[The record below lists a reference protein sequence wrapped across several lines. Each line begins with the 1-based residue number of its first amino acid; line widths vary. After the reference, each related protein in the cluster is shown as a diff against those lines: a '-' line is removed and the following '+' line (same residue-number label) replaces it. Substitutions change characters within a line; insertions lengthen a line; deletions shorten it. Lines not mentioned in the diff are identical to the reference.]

1 MPTTPYVY
9 EFGMGLDVH
18 GSDSTTAARRAVFD
32 AIRHSS
38 LPLLRQ
44 IRDQGGEMLVDVLIG
59 VPRPAS
65 VDLEAVKAELPH
77 GTVSVKAVE
86 GGLQAPGED
95 MPLFAV
101 AHITVSAKFE
111 DKT

>member
-1 MPTTPYVY
+1 MSTTPYVY
-9 EFGMGLDVH
+9 EFGMGMDVH

-38 LPLLRQ
+38 LPVLRE
-44 IRDQGGEMLVDVLIG
+44 IRAKGGEMLVDVLVG
-59 VPRPAS
+59 VPNAAS

-77 GTVSVKAVE
+77 GVVTVKAVE

-101 AHITVSAKFE
+101 AHISVSARFQ
-111 DKT
+111 D

>member
-1 MPTTPYVY
+1 MATTPYVY
-9 EFGMGLDVH
+9 EFGMGMDVH

-38 LPLLRQ
+38 LPVLRE
-44 IRDQGGEMLVDVLIG
+44 IRAKGGEMLVHALIG
-59 VPRPAS
+59 VPNAES
-65 VDLEAVKAELPH
+65 VDLEAVKAEFPH
-77 GTVSVKAVE
+77 GTVTVETVE

-101 AHITVSAKFE
+101 AHITVSARYQ
-111 DKT
+111 D